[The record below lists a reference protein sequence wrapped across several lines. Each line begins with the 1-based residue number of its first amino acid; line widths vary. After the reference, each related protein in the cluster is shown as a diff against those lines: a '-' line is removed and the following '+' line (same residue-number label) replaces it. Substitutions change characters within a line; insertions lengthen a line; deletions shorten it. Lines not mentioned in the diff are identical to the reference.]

1 MYSLLYIFCLD
12 SVNYASCIARNAKD
26 IVFLDVSH
34 SMQYYIFSDRA
45 SHCRFGHFNR
55 TFIAVHCIVTPLFEE
70 LHSIYQRLNYSDI
83 SYSYLNLSH
92 TPIRRLLSCR
102 KV

>member
-70 LHSIYQRLNYSDI
+70 LHSI

-92 TPIRRLLSCR
+92 TPIRILLSCR